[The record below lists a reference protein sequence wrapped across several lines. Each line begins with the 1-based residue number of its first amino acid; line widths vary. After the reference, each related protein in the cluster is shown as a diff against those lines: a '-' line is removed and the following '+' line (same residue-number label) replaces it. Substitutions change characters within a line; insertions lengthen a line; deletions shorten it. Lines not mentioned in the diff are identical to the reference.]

1 MQSNGKGE
9 NKLSNNTDFE
19 ASLLELEKIVEKL
32 EGGEI
37 SLDESIKLFEKGM
50 ELSNDCRK
58 TLDNARQKIITLTE
72 AEKEAESD
80 D

>member
-1 MQSNGKGE
+1 M
-9 NKLSNNTDFE
+9 SNNTDFE
-19 ASLLELEKIVEKL
+19 ASLTELEKIVEKL

-72 AEKEAESD
+72 AEKEAEED

>member
-1 MQSNGKGE
+1 M
-9 NKLSNNTDFE
+9 SNNTDFE

-37 SLDESIKLFEKGM
+37 SLDESIKLFEKEM

-58 TLDNARQKIITLTE
+58 TLNTARQKIITLTE

>member
-1 MQSNGKGE
+1 M
-9 NKLSNNTDFE
+9 SNNTDFE

-58 TLDNARQKIITLTE
+58 TLNTARQKIITLTE
-72 AEKEAESD
+72 AEREAHSND
-80 D
+80 

>member
-1 MQSNGKGE
+1 M
-9 NKLSNNTDFE
+9 SNNTDFE
-19 ASLLELEKIVEKL
+19 ASLSQLEKIVEKL
-32 EGGEI
+32 EGGET

-58 TLDNARQKIITLTE
+58 TLNTARQKIITLTE

>member
-1 MQSNGKGE
+1 M
-9 NKLSNNTDFE
+9 SNNTDFE

-32 EGGEI
+32 EGGET

-58 TLDNARQKIITLTE
+58 TLNTARQKIITLTE

>member
-1 MQSNGKGE
+1 M
-9 NKLSNNTDFE
+9 SNNTDFE
-19 ASLLELEKIVEKL
+19 TSLTELEKIVEKL

-58 TLDNARQKIITLTE
+58 TLNDARQRIITLTE
-72 AEKEAESD
+72 AEREAHSND
-80 D
+80 

>member
-1 MQSNGKGE
+1 M
-9 NKLSNNTDFE
+9 SNNTDFE

-58 TLDNARQKIITLTE
+58 TLNTARQKIITLTE